1 MKNIE
6 TLIGS
11 LSRAFLSSFG
21 ERFLGGAMQ
30 RYILRRLLAVIPTL
44 FFASIIVFMVIRILP
59 GDAVD
64 LIIKS
69 SPFMED
75 SEQLR
80 KEIEADLGLDKPMHI
95 QYFYWVRDIVVYRDL
110 GTSLIR
116 ETPVGPDIAER
127 VPVTMTMGILAV
139 VFALAISI
147 PIGVYSAMKQDTVG
161 DHVGRSFAILGLAIP
176 SFWLGTMIVILPAIW
191 WGWSPPSRL
200 VPFFDEPF
208 RYLSVFVT
216 PAAIL
221 GASLAAVTM
230 RMTRTMML
238 EVLRQDYVRTAWAKG
253 LKERLVVVRH
263 ALKNALIPVV
273 TLIGLE
279 LPILVGGSV
288 IVENIFNLAG
298 LGNLFLQSLADRDYT
313 IVSGINLFFGTAV
326 LMLNLVVDLLYAYL
340 DPRIRYQ

>member
-1 MKNIE
+1 
-6 TLIGS
+6 
-11 LSRAFLSSFG
+11 
-21 ERFLGGAMQ
+21 MQ
-30 RYILRRLLAVIPTL
+30 RYILRRLLAVIPSL

-147 PIGVYSAMKQDTVG
+147 PIGVYSAMKQDTIG

-200 VPFFDEPF
+200 VPFFDDPF

-238 EVLRQDYVRTAWAKG
+238 EVLRQDYIRTARAKG
-253 LKERLVVVRH
+253 LSETLVVMRH
-263 ALKNALIPVV
+263 AIRNALIPVI
-273 TLIGLE
+273 TLIGLFV
-279 LPILVGGSV
+279 PYIIGGTVIL
-288 IVENIFNLAG
+288 ERIFDIPGIGQLLLLAV
-298 LGNLFLQSLADRDYT
+298 QDRDYPVIT
-313 IVSGINLFFGTAV
+313 GIFLMVGVFVISVNLI
-326 LMLNLVVDLLYAYL
+326 VDLSYGLL
-340 DPRIRYQ
+340 DPKVRDQE